1 MIRINLLK
9 PETKDI
15 REPVVTPGAA
25 EEGAKKGP
33 NVGNLIFLAL
43 VIGLGA
49 IFFFQ
54 MKAFDRE
61 NALLAVARQE
71 KAQLQYVE
79 AKLEEQRKARESLDK
94 KITLI
99 ESLNAQRDL
108 APRLMD
114 ELSRRLP
121 DWVWLTEIVYDAK
134 GIQIKGRALSNN
146 LIADYISNLEASPQ
160 VMNVNLVA
168 STQKTTKGDQ
178 YLEFALRAMVEKKP
192 EPPPSATTGSP
203 ATTAPSGT
211 TGSPGK
217 SAAKKGV
224 QP

>member
-15 REPVVTPGAA
+15 KEQVATPGAA
-25 EEGAKKGP
+25 GEGGKKAP
-33 NVGNLIFLAL
+33 NLGNLIFLAL

-49 IFFFQ
+49 FYFFQ
-54 MKAFDRE
+54 KKAFDRE
-61 NALLAVARQE
+61 NALLATARQE
-71 KAQLQYVE
+71 KGQLQYVE
-79 AKLEEQRKARESLDK
+79 TKLEEQRKARESLDK

-121 DWVWLTEIVYDAK
+121 EWVWLNEVTFDAK

-146 LIADYISNLEASPQ
+146 LVADYISSLEASPQ
-160 VMNVNLVA
+160 VMDVNLVS
-168 STQKTTKGDQ
+168 STQKTAQGDQ
-178 YLEFALRAMVEKKP
+178 YLEFSLRASVEKKP
-192 EPPPSATTGSP
+192 EPAPAAAPPEP
-203 ATTAPSGT
+203 AAKP
-211 TGSPGK
+211 
-217 SAAKKGV
+217 AAKKGV

>member
-9 PETKDI
+9 PETKDL
-15 REPVVTPGAA
+15 REQAVTPGMP
-25 EEGAKKGP
+25 EEGTKKGP
-33 NVGNLIFLAL
+33 NAGNLIFLVL
-43 VIGLGA
+43 LIGLGA
-49 IFFFQ
+49 FFFFQ
-54 MKAFDRE
+54 KKAMDRE
-61 NALLAVARQE
+61 NALLTTARQE
-71 KAQLQYVE
+71 KSQLQYVE
-79 AKLEEQRKARESLDK
+79 KKLDEQRKARESLNQ

-160 VMNVNLVA
+160 IMNVNLVS
-168 STQKTTKGDQ
+168 STQRTAQGDQ
-178 YLEFALRAMVEKKP
+178 YLEFSLRAVVEKKP
-192 EPPPSATTGSP
+192 EPVP
-203 ATTAPSGT
+203 AAPE
-211 TGSPGK
+211 PAAK
-217 SAAKKGV
+217 PAAKKGV
-224 QP
+224 KP

>member
-15 REPVVTPGAA
+15 REPVVTAGAV
-25 EEGAKKGP
+25 EEGAKKSP

-49 IFFFQ
+49 FFFFQ
-54 MKAFDRE
+54 KKAFDRE
-61 NALLAVARQE
+61 NALLATARTE

-79 AKLEEQRKARESLDK
+79 AKLEEQRKARESLDR

-99 ESLNAQRDL
+99 ESLNAQRDM

-114 ELSRRLP
+114 EFSRRLP
-121 DWVWLTEIVYDAK
+121 DWIWLTEIVYDAK
-134 GIQIKGRALSNN
+134 GIAIKGRALSNN
-146 LIADYISNLEASPQ
+146 LVADYISNLESSPQ
-160 VMNVNLVA
+160 IMNVNLVA
-168 STQKTTKGDQ
+168 STQKTVQGDQ
-178 YLEFALRAMVEKKP
+178 YLEFSLRATVEKKP
-192 EPPPSATTGSP
+192 EPVP
-203 ATTAPSGT
+203 APAAPE
-211 TGSPGK
+211 PDAK
-217 SAAKKGV
+217 PAAKKKGV

>member
-15 REPVVTPGAA
+15 REQVTTPGAI
-25 EEGAKKGP
+25 EEGAKKRP
-33 NVGNLIFLAL
+33 NIGSLIFLILIIAL
-43 VIGLGA
+43 AA
-49 IFFFQ
+49 IFFLQ
-54 MKAFDRE
+54 KKAFDRE
-61 NALLAVARQE
+61 NALLATARKD
-71 KAQLQYVE
+71 KAALQYVE
-79 AKLEEQRKARESLDK
+79 KKLDQQRQARASLDQ

-121 DWVWLTEIVYDAK
+121 DWVWLTEVIFDAK

-146 LIADYISNLEASPQ
+146 LIADYISGLEASPQ
-160 VMNVNLVA
+160 VMNVNLVS
-168 STQKTTKGDQ
+168 STQKTTQHDQ
-178 YLEFALRAMVEKKP
+178 YLEFSLRAVVEKKP
-192 EPPPSATTGSP
+192 EPVP
-203 ATTAPSGT
+203 APAAPG
-211 TGSPGK
+211 PGAQP
-217 SAAKKGV
+217 AAKKGG

>member
-15 REPVVTPGAA
+15 REPVVTPGIA
-25 EEGAKKGP
+25 EEPEKKGP
-33 NVGNLIFLAL
+33 NLGNLIFLAL

-49 IFFFQ
+49 FYFFQ
-54 MKAFDRE
+54 QKAFKRE
-61 NALLAVARQE
+61 NALLATARQE

-79 AKLEEQRKARESLDK
+79 AKLEEQRQARESLDR

-99 ESLNAQRDL
+99 EALNAQRDI

-121 DWVWLTEIVYDAK
+121 EWVWLSEVTYDSK

-146 LIADYISNLEASPQ
+146 LVADYISSLEASPQ
-160 VMNVNLVA
+160 VMNVNLVS
-168 STQKTTKGDQ
+168 STQRTVQGDQ
-178 YLEFALRAMVEKKP
+178 YLEFSLRAALETKP
-192 EPPPSATTGSP
+192 EPPPPPPPDEAAAKP
-203 ATTAPSGT
+203 AAKP
-211 TGSPGK
+211 
-217 SAAKKGV
+217 AAKKKGRT
-224 QP
+224 P

>member
-15 REPVVTPGAA
+15 RETVVTPGIS
-25 EEGAKKGP
+25 EEGGKKSP
-33 NVGNLIFLAL
+33 NLGNLIFLFL

-49 IFFFQ
+49 FYFVQ
-54 MKAFDRE
+54 KKAFDSE
-61 NALLAVARQE
+61 TALLSKARQE
-71 KAQLQYVE
+71 KNQLQYVG
-79 AKLEEQRKARESLDK
+79 AKLEEQRLARESLDK

-121 DWVWLTEIVYDAK
+121 EWVWLSEVTFDDK
-134 GIQIKGRALSNN
+134 GLQIKGRSLSNN

-160 VMNVNLVA
+160 VMNVNLDS
-168 STQKTTKGDQ
+168 STQSTAQEDQ
-178 YLEFALRAMVEKKP
+178 YLEFVLRALIEKKP
-192 EPPPSATTGSP
+192 EPVPTDKTEP
-203 ATTAPSGT
+203 
-211 TGSPGK
+211 
-217 SAAKKGV
+217 AAKPADKKGEK
-224 QP
+224 

>member
-15 REPVVTPGAA
+15 REQVATPGAA
-25 EEGAKKGP
+25 EEGGKKAP
-33 NVGNLIFLAL
+33 NLGNLIFLAL

-49 IFFFQ
+49 FYFFQ
-54 MKAFDRE
+54 QKAFDRE
-61 NALLAVARQE
+61 NTLLATARQE
-71 KAQLQYVE
+71 KGKLQYVE
-79 AKLEEQRKARESLDK
+79 TKLEEQRKARESLDK

-121 DWVWLTEIVYDAK
+121 EWVWLNEVTFDAK

-146 LIADYISNLEASPQ
+146 LVADYISSLEASPQ
-160 VMNVNLVA
+160 VMDVNLVS
-168 STQKTTKGDQ
+168 STQKTAQGDQ
-178 YLEFALRAMVEKKP
+178 YLEFSLRASVEKKP
-192 EPPPSATTGSP
+192 EPAPAAAPPEP
-203 ATTAPSGT
+203 AAKP
-211 TGSPGK
+211 
-217 SAAKKGV
+217 AAKKGV